1 VLSFLLSVILVAQV
15 AQTPAAPAPV
25 YVPERVYDT
34 RRQAFADLES
44 MLADIAKADV
54 VFVGEQHDDPNTHRL
69 EAAMLEGLRR
79 RGVAVTLSLEMFE
92 RDTQAGLDTYLA
104 GGVSEEELLKT
115 SRPWPRYATDYRS
128 LVEMA
133 KTHRWP
139 VIASNVPRRHAS
151 SVAKTGLSALDGLPP
166 AERAWVAVDLQC
178 PRDIYFDRFSEQM
191 NGHQGVA
198 GGKPAGPGEK
208 PSSAAESATPSAVK
222 APTED
227 QRATIERYYFSQCVK
242 DETMAEAIA
251 AGFERHGRKLVVHVN
266 GAFHSDFGLGTV
278 ERVRRRLNG
287 RRVAV
292 VTVLPVKDLDAVA
305 PAGDDLRR
313 ADYLVYTVAENKK

>member
-1 VLSFLLSVILVAQV
+1 MLSVLLSAILLSQAG
-15 AQTPAAPAPV
+15 QTSAAPTPI

-34 RRQAFADLES
+34 RRQTFADFES
-44 MLADIAKADV
+44 MLADMAKADV

-79 RGVAVTLSLEMFE
+79 RGVPVTLSLEMFE
-92 RDTQAGLDTYLA
+92 RDTQAGLDAYLA
-104 GGVSEEELLKT
+104 GALAEEELLKT

-133 KTHRWP
+133 KTQGWP
-139 VIASNVPRRHAS
+139 IIASNVPRRHAS
-151 SVAKTGLSALDGLPP
+151 IVAKTGLSALDGLAP

-178 PRDIYFDRFSEQM
+178 PRDLYFDRFSEQM
-191 NGHQGVA
+191 NGHQGAA
-198 GGKPAGPGEK
+198 GAKPSGSTEK
-208 PSSAAESATPSAVK
+208 PSPPDVSASAAKP
-222 APTED
+222 PTED
-227 QRATIERYYFSQCVK
+227 QRALTERYYFSQCVK

-251 AGFERHGRKLVVHVN
+251 AGFERYGRKLVVHVN

-278 ERVRRRLNG
+278 ERVRRRLSG

-305 PAGDDLRR
+305 PAGEDLRR